1 MLLENGLNGNE
12 YQLLALS
19 VGLQRDIYCYL
30 PFRLAELTP
39 NQRNDPDALKALFD
53 GHQLSNH
60 LLYRA
65 LPEMRSNS
73 YNTQSLLCI
82 FFHYTAIKWHSNNCI
97 LVPPCVEL
105 LGPY

>member
-1 MLLENGLNGNE
+1 MLLENGLIGE
-12 YQLLALS
+12 MSITYLHYLLA
-19 VGLQRDIYCYL
+19 CCL

-53 GHQLSNH
+53 GHQLSNR
-60 LLYRA
+60 LLYRV

-82 FFHYTAIKWHSNNCI
+82 FFDGINHYTAIKQHSNNSI
-97 LVPPCVEL
+97 LLPPYVEL
-105 LGPY
+105 LGSY